1 MSRVEESA
9 RQPRRIVVRR
19 LVSSFLA
26 DQSGA
31 TSIEY
36 ALLAVGISLAII
48 GAVQSIGPTLS
59 TKYTSVNGAIK

>member
-1 MSRVEESA
+1 MSRVEEFRA
-9 RQPRRIVVRR
+9 PAAEVCVRR
-19 LVSSFLA
+19 LVSPFLA

-59 TKYTSVNGAIK
+59 TKYNSVNTSIK